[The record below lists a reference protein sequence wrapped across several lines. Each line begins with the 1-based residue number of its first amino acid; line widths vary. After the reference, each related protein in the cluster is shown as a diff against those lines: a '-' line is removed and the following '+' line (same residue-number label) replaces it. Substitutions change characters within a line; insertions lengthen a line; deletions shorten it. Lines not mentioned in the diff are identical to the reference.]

1 MAMLRDHGQ
10 NGAKFHIVHTK
21 SLAMPSF
28 TPRSTGAD
36 RSKIKRHL
44 LFFLGTHPIGRDNS
58 FWIYSLTTFGFASA
72 ESLFLR
78 TVLDNLAEKP
88 TSKQSLKEE
97 TR

>member
-1 MAMLRDHGQ
+1 MAVLHDHGQ
-10 NGAKFHIVHTK
+10 SGVKFHIVHTK

-44 LFFLGTHPIGRDNS
+44 LFLGTHPIGRDNS

-72 ESLFLR
+72 EGLFLR
-78 TVLDNLAEKP
+78 TALDNLPEKP
-88 TSKQSLKEE
+88 TSKPPLKEE

>member
-1 MAMLRDHGQ
+1 MAILHDHGQ
-10 NGAKFHIVHTK
+10 NGIKFHIVHTK
-21 SLAMPSF
+21 SLAIPSF

-58 FWIYSLTTFGFASA
+58 FWIYLLTTFGFASA
-72 ESLFLR
+72 EGLFLR
-78 TVLDNLAEKP
+78 TVLDNLPERP
-88 TSKQSLKEE
+88 TSNPSLKEE